1 MTHVSSSEIWALQG
15 NTAAGAKLN
24 TRRLKLRCSS
34 KNNGPCLCIHEYIH
48 IYACRAAN
56 LHNALK
62 ASKRSVK
69 ALFFL
74 LQNLFSYILALL
86 PRLVTAVTAPG
97 LCFVCPIHILCLD
110 SHEGGNIKIPIY
122 KNLQRKKHLSW
133 NLSSDAMWGGRIPR

>member
-1 MTHVSSSEIWALQG
+1 MTHVSSSETWPLQG
-15 NTAAGAKLN
+15 NTEAGAKLN
-24 TRRLKLRCSS
+24 TIRLKLRYSS
-34 KNNGPCLCIHEYIH
+34 KNNGPSLCMHAYIH
-48 IYACRAAN
+48 IYACTAAN

-69 ALFFL
+69 ALFFS
-74 LQNLFSYILALL
+74 LQNLFSYVLSLL

-110 SHEGGNIKIPIY
+110 SHEGGNTKIPIY

-133 NLSSDAMWGGRIPR
+133 NLSSDALWGGRIPR

>member
-1 MTHVSSSEIWALQG
+1 MCQVLRLELYREIQQQEQNWTPEDSNFVQRTMDPVCA
-15 NTAAGAKLN
+15 
-24 TRRLKLRCSS
+24 
-34 KNNGPCLCIHEYIH
+34 YIH
-48 IYACRAAN
+48 IYACTAAN